1 MLKWFM
7 SFSVF
12 LVNPARA
19 GPFATQHEHATGL
32 SEANDSRNSIMRAG
46 GPLKLIEPEEIP
58 PYVWPLASS
67 TSAKL

>member
-1 MLKWFM
+1 MSMQLGSLKLM
-7 SFSVF
+7 TAES
-12 LVNPARA
+12 
-19 GPFATQHEHATGL
+19 
-32 SEANDSRNSIMRAG
+32 SIMRAG